1 MSSSSLIF
9 FLSPRIEKCWPCYY
23 YRVEKK
29 ENKSHRCFI
38 SPVSDVIFWGKKSFG
53 AISRESDVSRW
64 RKNHKNWL
72 KRLTSSW
79 QTMSHTVHEFRR
91 WRLSKKRFET
101 LRRQFSLDFSA
112 NDADLNMYAIYYIS
126 WHLQSDP
133 LFLYFRRPFFPPL
146 FFFWSTNSFN
156 IWFCFEAVFRL
167 HDTEILFST
176 SQGPI
181 DIFFTD
187 SSSFSFSLFQQS
199 FKGTMEKWCRIIDF
213 SGNVFYFLFFLFL
226 LFVCVCVCVT

>member
-1 MSSSSLIF
+1 
-9 FLSPRIEKCWPCYY
+9 
-23 YRVEKK
+23 
-29 ENKSHRCFI
+29 
-38 SPVSDVIFWGKKSFG
+38 
-53 AISRESDVSRW
+53 
-64 RKNHKNWL
+64 
-72 KRLTSSW
+72 LTSSW

-146 FFFWSTNSFN
+146 FFFWSTNSFD

-199 FKGTMEKWCRIIDF
+199 FNFQGNDGKMMECVIDF
-213 SGNVFYFLFFLFL
+213 SGNVFSFFCFSF
-226 LFVCVCVCVT
+226 LFVCVWHNRSWQ